1 MAGFWQRL
9 LRRDTPE
16 TSEKPKK
23 ADNSFFLDPDD
34 AKTLGDINYM
44 RTPRTVKRT
53 FPVVNGQKPDD
64 WVAEISAKEQKMIND
79 TPASSTTATNTES
92 SAPQAKEA
100 NSGVTPE
107 RQRNAGDLD
116 PFRAMARDIRK

>member
-16 TSEKPKK
+16 PSEKSKK

-64 WVAEISAKEQKMIND
+64 WVAEVSAKEQKMIN
-79 TPASSTTATNTES
+79 TPSTSSSATANTEA
-92 SAPQAKEA
+92 SAASAKETNPA
-100 NSGVTPE
+100 VTPE

-116 PFRAMARDIRK
+116 PFRAMARDLRK